1 MNKSYHT
8 DLSIVRIKRN
18 LCFLTNDIVSW
29 CK

>member
-1 MNKSYHT
+1 M
-8 DLSIVRIKRN
+8 SIVRIKRN